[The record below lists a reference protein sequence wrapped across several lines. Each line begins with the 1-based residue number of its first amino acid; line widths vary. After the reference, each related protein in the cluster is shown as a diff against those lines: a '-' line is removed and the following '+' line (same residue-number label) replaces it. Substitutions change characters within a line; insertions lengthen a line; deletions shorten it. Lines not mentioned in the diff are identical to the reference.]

1 MASGFSH
8 QSTRTKAISS
18 FHTVKGNE
26 QLSVLFHYY
35 LDLIIT
41 LTSLL
46 HPVLLPTSF
55 LKLLFSRNLRMK
67 YILSWVS
74 ITLCF
79 CFVLALFGLICF
91 SPFWQEDKYN
101 TDIYKADIYGS
112 LTMGLVFFQFLN
124 MSNCLFIL
132 LHLVQK
138 ANFCSLYF
146 YYTHYYCPY
155 YSDEEIQAKRG
166 PRSHCI

>member
-91 SPFWQEDKYN
+91 SPSFLPDLKRSCFPS
-101 TDIYKADIYGS
+101 S
-112 LTMGLVFFQFLN
+112 LTLLMVPLICFQIAKPEVEGGICCEDPANLKEPFFSCQDRGKHMSHFL
-124 MSNCLFIL
+124 CF
-132 LHLVQK
+132 HGTQEK
-138 ANFCSLYF
+138 G
-146 YYTHYYCPY
+146 
-155 YSDEEIQAKRG
+155 KRL
-166 PRSHCI
+166 I